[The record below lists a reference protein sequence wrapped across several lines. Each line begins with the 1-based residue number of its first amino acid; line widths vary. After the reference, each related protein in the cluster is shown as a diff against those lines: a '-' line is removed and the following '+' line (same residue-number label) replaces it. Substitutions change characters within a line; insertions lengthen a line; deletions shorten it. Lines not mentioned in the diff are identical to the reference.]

1 MAEKS
6 SESGLNL
13 HTLQPAQARKDRKR
27 VGRGLGSGKGRYSG
41 RGIKGQKSRA
51 GSHYMPAGFEGG
63 QMPID
68 MRAPKLRGNTSADAM
83 PIGPFRT
90 YSQPVNIRDLEARFE
105 AGAEVTPETLK
116 VAGLIGSVRKD
127 VKILGSGDLT
137 KKLSISAHSF
147 SKSAREKIDGAGG
160 SITWLRG
167 EPVEKKAKKHKAKPT
182 ATDEAAEETPVDDAT
197 PVSEAVEAGLD
208 AGSDDAEAAEIE
220 ES

>member
-1 MAEKS
+1 MAADAPENA
-6 SESGLNL
+6 LNL
-13 HTLQPAQARKDRKR
+13 HSLQPAQPRVDRKR

-68 MRAPKLRGNTSADAM
+68 MRLGKLRGNTSADAM

-90 YSQPVNIRDLEARFE
+90 YSQPVNLRDLETRFE

-116 VAGLIGSVRKD
+116 AAGLINSLRKD
-127 VKILGSGDLT
+127 VKILGSGELT
-137 KKLSISAHSF
+137 KKLTVTAHSF
-147 SKSAREKIDGAGG
+147 SKSAREAIEGAGG

-167 EPVEKKAKKHKAKPT
+167 EPVKRKPKKQRKARP
-182 ATDEAAEETPVDDAT
+182 AAEDTSVDEVESPV
-197 PVSEAVEAGLD
+197 VEAVEAAVD
-208 AGSDDAEAAEIE
+208 EAAGSEEA
-220 ES
+220 